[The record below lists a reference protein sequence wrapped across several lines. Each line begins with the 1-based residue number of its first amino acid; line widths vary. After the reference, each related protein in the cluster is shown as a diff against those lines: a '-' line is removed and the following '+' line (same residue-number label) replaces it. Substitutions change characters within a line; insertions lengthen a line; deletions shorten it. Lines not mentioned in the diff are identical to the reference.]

1 MRALVT
7 GGAGFIGSHL
17 VDALMRAGYE
27 VRVIDNLSQGRI
39 ENISRWIGLSG
50 FEFMEGD
57 VTDETLTREAVK
69 SCDIIFHLAA
79 NPEVRLGDPRMHYRE
94 NVHATYV
101 ILEAMR
107 ANDVRGIVFT
117 SSSTVYGEARIMPT
131 PEDYSP
137 LLPIS
142 MYGAC
147 KLASEA
153 LIIGYCM
160 MYDMRAA
167 ILRLANIVGPRA
179 RHGVIVDFIRKL
191 RSNPRR
197 LEVLGDGEQTKSY
210 LLVDDCVEAIMK
222 AFENLDHGVEI
233 YNVGSEDAINVKTI
247 AGIVIEELGLR
258 DVEIVYTGGV
268 EGRGWK
274 GDVRRMLLDIS
285 RIRNLGWRPRH
296 SSAESVRLAARA
308 LKEELW
314 QCPTSSGGT
323 RS

>member
-1 MRALVT
+1 VAGLRVLVT

-17 VDALMRAGYE
+17 VDALMKSGYE
-27 VRVIDNLSQGRI
+27 VRVVDNLSQGRI
-39 ENISRWIGLSG
+39 ENISRWMGRPG
-50 FEFMEGD
+50 FEFIKGD
-57 VTDETLTREAVK
+57 VTDEDLMRGAAK
-69 SCDIIFHLAA
+69 SCDAVFHLAA
-79 NPEVRLGDPRMHYRE
+79 NPEVRLGDPRIHYRE

-101 ILEAMR
+101 VLEAMR
-107 ANDVRGIVFT
+107 TNDVRKIVFT

-153 LIIGYCM
+153 LITGYCM
-160 MYDMRAA
+160 MYDMGAA
-167 ILRLANIVGPRA
+167 ILRLANIVGSRA
-179 RHGVIVDFIRKL
+179 QHGVIVDFIRKL

-210 LLVDDCVEAIMK
+210 LLVEDCVEAILR
-222 AFENLDHGVEI
+222 AFESLDSGVEI
-233 YNVGSEDAINVKTI
+233 YNIGSEDAINVKTI
-247 AGIVIEELGLR
+247 ARIVIEELGLE

-268 EGRGWK
+268 GGRGWR

-285 RIRNLGWRPRH
+285 KIKNLGWRPRH
-296 SSAESVRLAARA
+296 NSAESVRLATRV
-308 LKEELW
+308 LKEEL
-314 QCPTSSGGT
+314 
-323 RS
+323 

>member
-1 MRALVT
+1 MPGGSGGSDAGLRALVT

-17 VDALMRAGYE
+17 VDALMRSGYE

-39 ENISRWIGLSG
+39 ENISRWIGAPG
-50 FEFMEGD
+50 FEFIEGD
-57 VTDETLTREAVK
+57 VADEAIMREAVK
-69 SCDIIFHLAA
+69 SCDAVFHLAA
-79 NPEVRLGDPRMHYRE
+79 NPEVRLGDPRTHYRE

-101 ILEAMR
+101 VLEAMR
-107 ANDVRGIVFT
+107 ASDVKKMIFT

-147 KLASEA
+147 KLASES

-160 MYDMRAA
+160 MYDMGAA
-167 ILRLANIVGPRA
+167 ILRLANIVGSRA
-179 RHGVIVDFIRKL
+179 RHGVIVDFIMKL

-197 LEVLGDGEQTKSY
+197 LEILGDGEQTKSY
-210 LLVDDCVEAIMK
+210 LLVDDCVDAIMR
-222 AFENLDHGVEI
+222 AFESIDRGVEI

-258 DVEIVYTGGV
+258 DVEMTYTGGV
-268 EGRGWK
+268 EGRGWR

-285 RIRNLGWRPRH
+285 KIKSLGWRPRH
-296 SSAESVRLAARA
+296 NSAESVRLAARA
-308 LKEELW
+308 LKEEL
-314 QCPTSSGGT
+314 
-323 RS
+323 

>member
-1 MRALVT
+1 MR
-7 GGAGFIGSHL
+7 S
-17 VDALMRAGYE
+17 GYE

-39 ENISRWIGLSG
+39 ENISRWIGAPG
-50 FEFMEGD
+50 FEFIEGD
-57 VTDETLTREAVK
+57 VADEAIMREAVK
-69 SCDIIFHLAA
+69 SCDAVFHLAA
-79 NPEVRLGDPRMHYRE
+79 NPEVRLGDPRTHYRE

-101 ILEAMR
+101 VLEAMR
-107 ANDVRGIVFT
+107 ASDVKKMIFT

-147 KLASEA
+147 KLASES

-160 MYDMRAA
+160 MYDMGAA
-167 ILRLANIVGPRA
+167 ILRLANIVGSRA
-179 RHGVIVDFIRKL
+179 RHGVIVDFIMKL

-197 LEVLGDGEQTKSY
+197 LEILGDGEQTKSY
-210 LLVDDCVEAIMK
+210 LLVDDCVDAIMR
-222 AFENLDHGVEI
+222 AFESIDRGVEI

-258 DVEIVYTGGV
+258 DVEMTYTGGV
-268 EGRGWK
+268 EGRGWR

-285 RIRNLGWRPRH
+285 KIKSLGWRPRH
-296 SSAESVRLAARA
+296 NSAESVRLAARA
-308 LKEELW
+308 LKEEL
-314 QCPTSSGGT
+314 
-323 RS
+323 

>member
-1 MRALVT
+1 MRVLVT

-17 VDALMRAGYE
+17 VDALMRSGYE

-39 ENISRWIGLSG
+39 ENISRWIGAPG
-50 FEFMEGD
+50 FEFIEGD
-57 VTDETLTREAVK
+57 VVDEAIMREAVK
-69 SCDIIFHLAA
+69 SCDAVFHLAA
-79 NPEVRLGDPRMHYRE
+79 NPEVRLGDPRTHYRE

-101 ILEAMR
+101 VLEAMR
-107 ANDVRGIVFT
+107 ANDVKKMIFT

-147 KLASEA
+147 KLASES

-160 MYDMRAA
+160 MYDMGAA
-167 ILRLANIVGPRA
+167 ILRLANIVGSRA
-179 RHGVIVDFIRKL
+179 RHGVIVDFIKKL

-197 LEVLGDGEQTKSY
+197 LEILGDGEQTKSY
-210 LLVDDCVEAIMK
+210 LLVDDCVDAIMR
-222 AFENLDHGVEI
+222 AFERTDRGVEI

-258 DVEIVYTGGV
+258 DVEITYTGGV
-268 EGRGWK
+268 EGRGWR
-274 GDVRRMLLDIS
+274 GDVRKMLLDIS
-285 RIRNLGWRPRH
+285 KIKSLGWRPRH
-296 SSAESVRLAARA
+296 NSAESVRLAARA
-308 LKEELW
+308 LKEEL
-314 QCPTSSGGT
+314 
-323 RS
+323 

>member
-17 VDALMRAGYE
+17 VDALMRSGYE

-39 ENISRWIGLSG
+39 ENISRWIGAPG
-50 FEFMEGD
+50 FEFIEGD
-57 VTDETLTREAVK
+57 VVDEAIMREAVK
-69 SCDIIFHLAA
+69 SCDAVFHLAA
-79 NPEVRLGDPRMHYRE
+79 NPEVRLGDPRTHYRE

-101 ILEAMR
+101 VLEAMR
-107 ANDVRGIVFT
+107 ANDVKKMIFT

-147 KLASEA
+147 KLASES

-160 MYDMRAA
+160 MYDMGAA
-167 ILRLANIVGPRA
+167 ILRLANIVGSRA

-197 LEVLGDGEQTKSY
+197 LEILGDGEQTKSY
-210 LLVDDCVEAIMK
+210 LLVDDCVDAIMR
-222 AFENLDHGVEI
+222 AFESIDRGVEI

-258 DVEIVYTGGV
+258 DVEMTYTGGV
-268 EGRGWK
+268 EGRGWR
-274 GDVRRMLLDIS
+274 GDVRKMLLDIS
-285 RIRNLGWRPRH
+285 KIKSLGWRPRH
-296 SSAESVRLAARA
+296 NSAESVRLAARA
-308 LKEELW
+308 LKEEL
-314 QCPTSSGGT
+314 
-323 RS
+323 

>member
-1 MRALVT
+1 MRVLVT

-17 VDALMRAGYE
+17 VDALMRSGYE

-39 ENISRWIGLSG
+39 ENISRWIGAPG
-50 FEFMEGD
+50 FEFIEGD
-57 VTDETLTREAVK
+57 VADEVIMREAVK
-69 SCDIIFHLAA
+69 SCDAVFHLAA
-79 NPEVRLGDPRMHYRE
+79 NPEVRLGDPRVHYKE

-101 ILEAMR
+101 VLEAMR
-107 ANDVRGIVFT
+107 ANDVKKMIFT

-147 KLASEA
+147 KLASES

-160 MYDMRAA
+160 MYDMGAA

-197 LEVLGDGEQTKSY
+197 LEILGDGEQTKSY
-210 LLVDDCVEAIMK
+210 LLVDDCVDAIMR
-222 AFENLDHGVEI
+222 AFERTDRGVEI

-258 DVEIVYTGGV
+258 DVEITYTGGV
-268 EGRGWK
+268 EGRGWR
-274 GDVRRMLLDIS
+274 GDVRKMLLDIS
-285 RIRNLGWRPRH
+285 KIKSLGWRPRH
-296 SSAESVRLAARA
+296 NSAESVRLAAKA
-308 LKEELW
+308 LKEEL
-314 QCPTSSGGT
+314 
-323 RS
+323 

>member
-1 MRALVT
+1 MRILVT

-17 VDALMRAGYE
+17 VDALMKSGYE
-27 VRVIDNLSQGRI
+27 VKVVDNLSQGKI
-39 ENISRWIGLSG
+39 ENISRWMGKPG
-50 FEFMEGD
+50 FEFIKGD
-57 VTDETLTREAVK
+57 VADEDLMREAAK
-69 SCDIIFHLAA
+69 SCDAVFHLAA
-79 NPEVRLGDPRMHYRE
+79 NPEVRLGDPKIHYRE

-101 ILEAMR
+101 VLEAMR
-107 ANDVRGIVFT
+107 ANNVRKIIFT

-147 KLASEA
+147 KLASEV

-160 MYDMRAA
+160 MYDMGAA
-167 ILRLANIVGPRA
+167 IVRLANIVGSRA
-179 RHGVIVDFIRKL
+179 RHGVIIDFTRKL

-210 LLVDDCVEAIMK
+210 LLVEDCVEATLKI
-222 AFENLDHGVEI
+222 FENLDSGVKI

-247 AGIVIEELGLR
+247 ARIVIEELGLE

-285 RIRNLGWRPRH
+285 KIKNNLGWRPRH
-296 SSAESVRLAARA
+296 NSAESVRLAARA
-308 LKEELW
+308 LKEEL
-314 QCPTSSGGT
+314 
-323 RS
+323 

>member
-17 VDALMRAGYE
+17 VDALMRSGYE
-27 VRVIDNLSQGRI
+27 VRVIDNLSQGKI
-39 ENISRWIGLSG
+39 ENISRWIGAPG
-50 FEFMEGD
+50 FEFIEGD
-57 VTDETLTREAVK
+57 VVDEAIMREAVK
-69 SCDIIFHLAA
+69 SCDAVFHLAA
-79 NPEVRLGDPRMHYRE
+79 NPEVRLGDPRVHYRE

-101 ILEAMR
+101 VLEAMR
-107 ANDVRGIVFT
+107 ANDVKKMIFT

-147 KLASEA
+147 KLASES

-160 MYDMRAA
+160 MYDMGAA
-167 ILRLANIVGPRA
+167 ILRLANIVGSRA

-197 LEVLGDGEQTKSY
+197 LEILGDGEQTKSY
-210 LLVDDCVEAIMK
+210 LLVDDCVDAIMR
-222 AFENLDHGVEI
+222 AFESIDRGVEI

-258 DVEIVYTGGV
+258 DVEMTYTGGV
-268 EGRGWK
+268 EGRGWR
-274 GDVRRMLLDIS
+274 GDVRKMLLDIS
-285 RIRNLGWRPRH
+285 KIKSLGWRPRH
-296 SSAESVRLAARA
+296 NSAESVRLAARA
-308 LKEELW
+308 LKEEL
-314 QCPTSSGGT
+314 
-323 RS
+323 

>member
-17 VDALMRAGYE
+17 VDALMRSGYE

-39 ENISRWIGLSG
+39 ENISRWIGAPG
-50 FEFMEGD
+50 FEFIEGD
-57 VTDETLTREAVK
+57 VVDEAIMREAVK
-69 SCDIIFHLAA
+69 SCDAVFHLAA
-79 NPEVRLGDPRMHYRE
+79 NPEVRLGDPRVHYRE

-101 ILEAMR
+101 VLEAMR
-107 ANDVRGIVFT
+107 ANDVKKMIFT
-117 SSSTVYGEARIMPT
+117 SSSTVYGEARVMPT

-147 KLASEA
+147 KLASES

-160 MYDMRAA
+160 MYDMGAA
-167 ILRLANIVGPRA
+167 ILRLANIVGSRA

-197 LEVLGDGEQTKSY
+197 LEILGDGEQTKSY
-210 LLVDDCVEAIMK
+210 LLVDDCVDAIMR
-222 AFENLDHGVEI
+222 AFESIDRGVEI

-258 DVEIVYTGGV
+258 DVEMTYTGGV
-268 EGRGWK
+268 EGRGWR

-285 RIRNLGWRPRH
+285 KIKSLGWRPRH
-296 SSAESVRLAARA
+296 NSAESVRLAARA
-308 LKEELW
+308 LKEEL
-314 QCPTSSGGT
+314 
-323 RS
+323 

>member
-17 VDALMRAGYE
+17 VDALMRSGYE

-39 ENISRWIGLSG
+39 ENISRWIGAPG
-50 FEFMEGD
+50 FEFIEGD
-57 VTDETLTREAVK
+57 VADEAIMREAVK
-69 SCDIIFHLAA
+69 SCDAVFHLAA
-79 NPEVRLGDPRMHYRE
+79 NPEVRLGDPRTHYRE

-101 ILEAMR
+101 VLEAMR
-107 ANDVRGIVFT
+107 ASDVKKMIFT

-147 KLASEA
+147 KLASES

-160 MYDMRAA
+160 MYDMGAA
-167 ILRLANIVGPRA
+167 ILRLANIVGSRA
-179 RHGVIVDFIRKL
+179 RHGVIVDFIMKL

-197 LEVLGDGEQTKSY
+197 LEILGDGEQTKSY
-210 LLVDDCVEAIMK
+210 LLVDDCVDAIMR
-222 AFENLDHGVEI
+222 AFESIDRGVEI

-258 DVEIVYTGGV
+258 DVEMTYTGGV
-268 EGRGWK
+268 EGRGWR

-285 RIRNLGWRPRH
+285 KIKSLGWRPRH
-296 SSAESVRLAARA
+296 NSAESVRLAARA
-308 LKEELW
+308 LKEEL
-314 QCPTSSGGT
+314 
-323 RS
+323 